1 MGASRRHRPRTIDI
15 RGDFH
20 GHVHDYACGDDRRWF
35 EEHPG
40 ETVRHRAA
48 HEHELCDPRRLP
60 QCVPLVDI
68 PAAGSEV
75 RVEVR
80 QVAPGLRTRGAYL
93 VLPGAAA

>member
-20 GHVHDYACGDDRRWF
+20 GHVMDYACGDDRRWF
-35 EEHPG
+35 EKHPG

-48 HEHELCDPRRLP
+48 HEHEFCDPRRLP

-68 PAAGSEV
+68 PAGSAAEV

-80 QVAPGLRTRGAYL
+80 QVVPGLRTRAYL
-93 VLPGAAA
+93 VSPGPAT